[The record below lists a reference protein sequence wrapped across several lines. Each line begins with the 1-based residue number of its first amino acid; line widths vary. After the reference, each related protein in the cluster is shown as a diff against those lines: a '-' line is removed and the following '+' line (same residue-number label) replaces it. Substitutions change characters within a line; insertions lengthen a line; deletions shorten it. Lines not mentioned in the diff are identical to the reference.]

1 MAAGGAGLM
10 LLLGTPVLLP
20 FISMAA
26 FPLLQK
32 SMLESRLAQAKDEV
46 IPAITTQIDVSVSS
60 LKNEIHQHI
69 RKQSENIIAN
79 AEYAYENIL
88 NNLQQRIG
96 AELKAKEQE
105 QSGKKREIGDIDSQ
119 LKELNHLMEKYRR
132 DS

>member
-1 MAAGGAGLM
+1 
-10 LLLGTPVLLP
+10 
-20 FISMAA
+20 
-26 FPLLQK
+26 
-32 SMLESRLAQAKDEV
+32 MLESRLAQAKDEV
-46 IPAITTQIDVSVSS
+46 IPAITTQIDISVSG

-88 NNLQQRIG
+88 NDLQQRIG
-96 AELKAKEQE
+96 AELKTKEQE

-119 LKELNHLMEKYRR
+119 LKELNNLMAKYRR

>member
-1 MAAGGAGLM
+1 M

-32 SMLESRLAQAKDEV
+32 SMLESRLAQARDEV
-46 IPAITTQIDVSVSS
+46 IPAITTQIDISVSG

-88 NNLQQRIG
+88 NDLQQRIG
-96 AELKAKEQE
+96 MELKVKEQE

-119 LKELNHLMEKYRR
+119 LKELNNLMAKYRR